1 LCNDSHIKQKE
12 SSATIIGDPTEG
24 ALIISALKAGF
35 DQTRLN
41 DEYPR
46 LDTIPF
52 ESDRQYMATLHQH
65 KEHNI
70 LYLKGSIERIL
81 TLCSSDCQN
90 IVDGACSVNPINK
103 KEIMQTAESF
113 ASQGLRVLGFATL
126 VVPSDVTTISEE
138 LLRDDLH
145 FLGLQAMIDPP
156 RSEAIDA
163 VVTCKDAGIHVK
175 MITGDHILTAS
186 AIAEQ
191 LGLNFKD
198 EEIKAITG
206 KELENLDDE
215 ALADIALSHNVFAR
229 VAPEQKLKLVQA
241 LQGRNNVCAMTG
253 DGVNDAPALKQAD
266 IGVAMG
272 ITGTEVAK
280 DASDM
285 VLVDDN
291 FASIAAAVEEGRG
304 VFDNLTKFIIWTL
317 PTNLGEGLVILTA
330 IILGSI
336 LPILPV
342 QILWINMTTAIL
354 LGMMLAFEPKEPGI
368 MHRSP
373 RSPDTPILTP
383 ELIQRTLLV
392 GILMTMG
399 AFMLFSY
406 ELSIGASETVARTV
420 AVNVF
425 VFVELFYLFNCRS
438 LQKSMF
444 SLGIFSNMYV
454 IYGVIIMTI
463 LQLFLTY
470 SESMNHFFHTAP
482 LNLTQWGHILM
493 IAFGIYLVVEAE
505 KFIRYRKA

>member
-1 LCNDSHIKQKE
+1 ML
-12 SSATIIGDPTEG
+12 
-24 ALIISALKAGF
+24 F
-35 DQTRLN
+35 
-41 DEYPR
+41 
-46 LDTIPF
+46 
-52 ESDRQYMATLHQH
+52 
-65 KEHNI
+65 
-70 LYLKGSIERIL
+70 
-81 TLCSSDCQN
+81 
-90 IVDGACSVNPINK
+90 
-103 KEIMQTAESF
+103 
-113 ASQGLRVLGFATL
+113 
-126 VVPSDVTTISEE
+126 
-138 LLRDDLH
+138 
-145 FLGLQAMIDPP
+145 
-156 RSEAIDA
+156 RS
-163 VVTCKDAGIHVK
+163 
-175 MITGDHILTAS
+175 
-186 AIAEQ
+186 
-191 LGLNFKD
+191 
-198 EEIKAITG
+198 
-206 KELENLDDE
+206 
-215 ALADIALSHNVFAR
+215 
-229 VAPEQKLKLVQA
+229 
-241 LQGRNNVCAMTG
+241 
-253 DGVNDAPALKQAD
+253 
-266 IGVAMG
+266 VAMG

-330 IILGSI
+330 IMLGTI

-373 RSPDTPILTP
+373 RNPDTPILTP
-383 ELIQRTLLV
+383 ELIVRTLIV
-392 GILMTMG
+392 GILMTTG
-399 AFMLFSY
+399 AFMLFQY
-406 ELSIGASETVARTV
+406 ELNSGASETVARTV